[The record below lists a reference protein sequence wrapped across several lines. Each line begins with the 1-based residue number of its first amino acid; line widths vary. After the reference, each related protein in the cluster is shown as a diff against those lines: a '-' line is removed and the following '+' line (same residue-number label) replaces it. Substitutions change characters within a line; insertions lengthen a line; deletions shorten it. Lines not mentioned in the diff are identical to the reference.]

1 MRHKVKS
8 TTLGLHIG
16 HRKAVIRNLAKQLL
30 THGRIKT
37 TTRKAK
43 YLREVVEPLITRA
56 KSGTM
61 HDMRQVARLVNDKDI
76 IKKLFTEIAGL
87 YSSRNGGYTRILKLG
102 NRMGDN
108 AEISI
113 IELVDFEK
121 IYKKEEPKKSE
132 KVKPTAEP
140 KQKKEAAE
148 KPKKEIKEKDIKEKS
163 KIEKKEEKKEEKK
176 KKDVKDIKK

>member
-30 THGRIKT
+30 FHGRIKT
-37 TTRKAK
+37 TTTKAK

-61 HDMRQVARLVNDKDI
+61 HDMRQVARLIDDRDL
-76 IKKLFTEIAGL
+76 IKKLFSEIAGL
-87 YSSRNGGYTRILKLG
+87 YSARNGGYTRILKLG
-102 NRMGDN
+102 NRAGDN
-108 AEISI
+108 AELSI

-121 IYKKEEPKKSE
+121 IYKKEEIKKDEKGKPAAAQKPKKE
-132 KVKPTAEP
+132 I
-140 KQKKEAAE
+140 AE
-148 KPKKEIKEKDIKEKS
+148 KPKKEVKDGKELKQVKEKEKP
-163 KIEKKEEKKEEKK
+163 KTEKKEEKK
-176 KKDVKDIKK
+176 KKEPKK